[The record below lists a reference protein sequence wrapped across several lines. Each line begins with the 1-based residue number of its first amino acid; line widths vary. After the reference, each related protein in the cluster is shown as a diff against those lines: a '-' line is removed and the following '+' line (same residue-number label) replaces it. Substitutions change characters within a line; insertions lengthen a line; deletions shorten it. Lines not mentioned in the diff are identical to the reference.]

1 MLFWLK
7 KTLSFWLMPLPLG
20 LALLTIGLL
29 LMRWTQRRRLG
40 RTLVIAA
47 VTLLLLASNRFLA
60 YSLVRPLETQFPA
73 MPEFAGAPPPN
84 LAACGF
90 VVVLGGGNH
99 RTPGL
104 AASNL
109 LSTPA
114 LSRLVEGVRILRI
127 LPGAKL
133 IVTGPGAPSA
143 PQEPTH
149 AKMLGRAAV
158 GLGVAPDRILF
169 IDAARDTEDESRAV
183 KQLVQDTP
191 VALVTSAWHMQRTVA
206 LFRSARVKTVP
217 CPADFTTKDNP
228 DWKLEDFLWDTCA
241 HHGSS
246 LGLREHLGYLWI
258 WLRGKTAN

>member
-7 KTLSFWLMPLPLG
+7 KTLTFWLMPLPLG
-20 LALLTIGLL
+20 LALLAVGLL
-29 LMRWTQRRRLG
+29 LIRWTPRRRLG
-40 RTLVIAA
+40 RALVIAA
-47 VTLLLLASNRFLA
+47 VTLLLLASNRFVA
-60 YSLVRPLETQFPA
+60 YSLVRPLETRFPA
-73 MPEFAGAPPPN
+73 MPEFAGAAPAN

-109 LSTPA
+109 LSTSA
-114 LSRLVEGVRILRI
+114 LSRLVEGVRILRV

-149 AKMLGRAAV
+149 AAMLGRAAV
-158 GLGVAPDRILF
+158 GLGVAPERILF
-169 IDAARDTEDESRAV
+169 IDTARDTEEESQAV
-183 KQLVQDTP
+183 HQLAHDTP
-191 VALVTSAWHMQRTVA
+191 VALVTSAWHMRRTVA
-206 LFRSARVKTVP
+206 LFRSARVTAVP
-217 CPADFTTKDNP
+217 CPADFSTKDNP
-228 DWKLEDFLWDTCA
+228 DWKLEDYLWDTCS
-241 HHGSS
+241 HYGTS

-258 WLRGKTAN
+258 WLRGKT

>member
-7 KTLSFWLMPLPLG
+7 KTLSFWLMPLPFA
-20 LALLTIGLL
+20 LALLTIGFL
-29 LMRWTQRRRLG
+29 LMRRTKRKRLG
-40 RTLVIAA
+40 RGLVIAA
-47 VTLLLLASNRFLA
+47 AALLLIASNRFVA
-60 YSLVRPLETQFPA
+60 YSLIRPLETRFPA
-73 MPEFAGAPPPN
+73 IPEITGAVPPD

-109 LSTPA
+109 LSTSA
-114 LSRLVEGVRILRI
+114 LSRLVEGVRILRV

-149 AKMLGRAAV
+149 AAMLGRAAV
-158 GLGVAPDRILF
+158 GLGIAPDRILF
-169 IDAARDTEDESRAV
+169 IDDARDTEEESRAV
-183 KQLVQDTP
+183 KKLAQDTP
-191 VALVTSAWHMQRTVA
+191 VAVVTSAWHMPRTAA
-206 LFRSARVKTVP
+206 LFRSAQVKAVP
-217 CPADFTTKDNP
+217 CPADFATKDNP
-228 DWKLEDFLWDTCA
+228 DWKIDDYLWDY
-241 HHGSS
+241 GSIGGTS

-258 WLRGKTAN
+258 WLRGKT

>member
-7 KTLSFWLMPLPLG
+7 KTISFWLMPLPLG
-20 LALLTIGLL
+20 LSLLTIGLL
-29 LMRWTQRRRLG
+29 LMRWTRRRRLG
-40 RTLVIAA
+40 RALAIAA
-47 VTLLLLASNRFLA
+47 VTLLLIASNRFIA
-60 YSLVRPLETQFPA
+60 YWLVRPLETQFSA
-73 MPEFAGAPPPN
+73 MPEFAGAPPPD

-114 LSRLVEGVRILRI
+114 LSRLVEGVRILRV

-149 AKMLGRAAV
+149 AAMLGRAAV

-169 IDAARDTEDESRAV
+169 IDAARDTEEESRAV
-183 KQLVQDTP
+183 KRLAQDTP
-191 VALVTSAWHMQRTVA
+191 VALVTSACHMPRAVA
-206 LFRSARVKTVP
+206 LFRSAGLRTVP
-217 CPADFTTKDNP
+217 CPADFATKDNP

-241 HHGSS
+241 INGSS
-246 LGLREHLGYLWI
+246 LGLRERLGYLWI
-258 WLRGKTAN
+258 WLRGKT